1 MESPPTDAV
10 ASGARSAN
18 RATALSTTIDQIL
31 SSLSNALL
39 LFTLAQTTTVP
50 EFGYAATFVGI
61 VTAWIG
67 FNRGALGTP
76 LLLMSNFSRN
86 EVLAESRHAVAGAVL
101 TGVLG
106 AATLAVTGLL
116 TNHLAMAAAFSVVLP
131 GVLAQDVLRYSAIAL
146 GRPQVAALS
155 DATWAAPML
164 ALLCLNATAA
174 GLSAAVSI
182 GIWGAA
188 GIMCAAMISVMTSA
202 WPRLRGLSVWWR
214 LFPVARVRFGTVQT
228 LNTTAAT
235 LVTIAVTA
243 FAGAAV
249 TGGLRGASTLFGPIA
264 MLVSALPLVFI
275 PHARRTG
282 QPPAQQWRMLTR
294 VSILTSAATVVLTLF
309 LVLVPEAIGELLL
322 GDTWKPASEVVVY
335 VGIGNAVA
343 CWMVGILALF
353 QAAGRSREI
362 FYIRN
367 LQVGLQLAVAIGLAV
382 VVGSV
387 AAIAIGLMAVNVLSV
402 LAGLALVRR
411 ALTGPGANSTDVVA
425 SAGDAALLRAIRSVH
440 PR

>member
-1 MESPPTDAV
+1 
-10 ASGARSAN
+10 
-18 RATALSTTIDQIL
+18 
-31 SSLSNALL
+31 
-39 LFTLAQTTTVP
+39 
-50 EFGYAATFVGI
+50 
-61 VTAWIG
+61 
-67 FNRGALGTP
+67 
-76 LLLMSNFSRN
+76 
-86 EVLAESRHAVAGAVL
+86 
-101 TGVLG
+101 
-106 AATLAVTGLL
+106 
-116 TNHLAMAAAFSVVLP
+116 
-131 GVLAQDVLRYSAIAL
+131 
-146 GRPQVAALS
+146 
-155 DATWAAPML
+155 
-164 ALLCLNATAA
+164 
-174 GLSAAVSI
+174 
-182 GIWGAA
+182 
-188 GIMCAAMISVMTSA
+188 
-202 WPRLRGLSVWWR
+202 
-214 LFPVARVRFGTVQT
+214 
-228 LNTTAAT
+228 
-235 LVTIAVTA
+235 
-243 FAGAAV
+243 
-249 TGGLRGASTLFGPIA
+249 
-264 MLVSALPLVFI
+264 
-275 PHARRTG
+275 
-282 QPPAQQWRMLTR
+282 MLTR